1 MSPSMEGL
9 KAGDLTIEV
18 AENGTPPA
26 IAMTWRGKSNDRFP
40 RRTLGPFFTRVLDDA
55 QARRLPVE
63 MHFSTLEHFNSSTIT
78 SVIELIQEA
87 RSKSVRLVIHYDGK
101 VTWQKVTFEALR
113 VFVKN
118 DGLLE
123 LRAA

>member
-1 MSPSMEGL
+1 MEGL

-18 AENGTPPA
+18 VEREAPPSLQLV
-26 IAMTWRGKSNDRFP
+26 WRGKSNDRSP
-40 RRTLGPFFTRVLDDA
+40 RRALAPFFEKVLAEA
-55 QARRLPVE
+55 QVRGKGAPVE
-63 MHFSTLEHFNSSTIT
+63 LVFAGLDHFNSSTIT

-87 RSKSVRLVIHYDGK
+87 RGRAVPLVIRYDGK

-123 LRAA
+123 LRPQ

>member
-1 MSPSMEGL
+1 MDGL

-18 AENGTPPA
+18 GETAAPA
-26 IAMTWRGKSNDRFP
+26 AISMTWRGKSNDRFP
-40 RRTLGPFFTRVLDDA
+40 RRTLGPFFERVLGFA
-55 QARRLPVE
+55 QIRRVPVA
-63 MHFSTLEHFNSSTIT
+63 MHFGKLEHFNSSTIT

-87 RSKSVRLVIHYDGK
+87 RSKAVPLVIHYDGK
-101 VTWQKVTFEALR
+101 VSWQKVTFEALR

-123 LRAA
+123 LRAQ

>member
-1 MSPSMEGL
+1 MAASMEGL
-9 KAGDLTIEV
+9 KAGDLTIDVGEST
-18 AENGTPPA
+18 APPA
-26 IAMTWRGKSNDRFP
+26 ISMTWRGKSNDRFP
-40 RRTLGPFFTRVLDDA
+40 RRTLGPFFERVLGVA
-55 QARRLPVE
+55 QTRKVPVE
-63 MHFSTLEHFNSSTIT
+63 MHFTKLEHFNSSTIT

-87 RSKSVRLVIHYDGK
+87 RSKQVPLVIHYDGK

-123 LRAA
+123 LRTL